1 MHSLSSLIER
11 FFSDHLRTHRD
22 LSAHTISAYSDT
34 FRLLLRFLSEHRH
47 KPIDQLGFED
57 LDADS
62 VLAFLS
68 HLEGA
73 RHNTARTRNARL
85 APLRSFA
92 RFALGQ
98 TAPDWLPAAR
108 RILAIPCK
116 RTVKPIIG
124 FLSRSEVAA
133 VFESVDLST
142 RFGQRDH
149 LLFSLLYQTGARIS
163 EILHLHASAVQGRFI
178 LLHGK
183 GRKERTVPLQAEMA
197 RRLRHFVQSNRLQ
210 PNQPLFANRHGS
222 TLTREGVALRLNLAV
237 RKAELGCPSLHGR
250 RITPHV
256 WRHTTAMHLLHAGV
270 PLEII
275 ALWLGHEQPSTTH
288 AYIQADLNIKNQ
300 CAHLLDRTVVSRPR
314 RQPAPFS
321 RLLSF
326 LEAQP
331 RRNYANFAFRQPSP
345 ISL

>member
-11 FFSDHLRTHRD
+11 FFSDHLHAHRD
-22 LSAHTISAYSDT
+22 LSAHSISAYSDT
-34 FRLLLRFLSEHRH
+34 FRLLLRFLSEHRR

-62 VLAFLS
+62 ALAFLN
-68 HLEGA
+68 HLESA

-116 RTVKPIIG
+116 RTVKPVIG
-124 FLSRSEVAA
+124 FLSRREVAA
-133 VFESVDLST
+133 VFDAVDLST

-149 LLFSLLYQTGARIS
+149 LLFSLLYHTGARIS
-163 EILHLHASAVQGRFI
+163 EILHLQAGAVQGRFV

-183 GRKERTVPLQAEMA
+183 GRKERTVPLQAEIV
-197 RRLRHFVQSNRLQ
+197 RRLRGFVQSNRLQ
-210 PNQPLFANRHGS
+210 PNQPLFANRHGCA
-222 TLTREGVALRLNLAV
+222 LTREGVALRLNLAV
-237 RKAELGCPSLHGR
+237 RKAEHDCPSLRGR
-250 RITPHV
+250 KITPHV
-256 WRHTTAMHLLHAGV
+256 WRHTTAMHLLQAGV

-288 AYIQADLNIKNQ
+288 AYVQADLNIKNQ
-300 CAHLLDRTVVSRPR
+300 CAQLLDRQVVSRQR
-314 RQPAPFS
+314 RRPAPFS
-321 RLLSF
+321 RLLAF

-331 RRNYANFAFRQPSP
+331 RRNYANFAFRQSASVP
-345 ISL
+345 L